1 MESRHYAPRL
11 MLDLPYLH
19 RNYVATGLGSVLPD
33 VLQTFQKQA
42 QRNLQTIQE
51 ACRTGNQTAL
61 QETAHTLKGAAGSVG
76 AFRLADGAEE
86 LEDAVEQN
94 DAAAAARLCAELAHL
109 TNATLQAI
117 SSILAQPQDER
128 WPAPF

>member
-19 RNYVATGLGSVLPD
+19 KNYVATGLGGVLPD
-33 VLQTFQKQA
+33 VLQTFQNQA
-42 QRNLQTIQE
+42 RHNLQSIQR
-51 ACRTGNQTAL
+51 ACAASNFSGIGQA
-61 QETAHTLKGAAGSVG
+61 AHSLRGAAGSVG

-109 TNATLQAI
+109 TNATLEAI
-117 SSILAQPQDER
+117 SLVLAQPQNER